1 MTTQDKLNAINDTI
15 NNSSNSYMS
24 RNEEEVLQDMKD
36 NRERLLNGTQE
47 VFEDSLEDIE
57 EFYSSYIPEASLTRE
72 ELGLQYGD
80 AFQIG
85 NNIKGGI

>member
-1 MTTQDKLNAINDTI
+1 MTTQNRLNAINDTI

-24 RNEEEVLQDMKD
+24 RYGDEVLQDVKD
-36 NRERLLNGTQE
+36 NRERLLTGTQE
-47 VFEDSLEDIE
+47 VFEDTLEDIE
-57 EFYSSYIPEASLTRE
+57 EFYSTYIPQATLTNE

-85 NNIKGGI
+85 NNLKGGI